1 MSTGKTFALAI
12 ALKAS
17 IDGSIA
23 AGLAKSAQAIHNVA
37 QTANTANAELQQGTA
52 ALRGYEA
59 QLAQIGAQSAEF
71 MKLKR
76 SIQDTSGSLT
86 EARTRAATLARAFKE
101 SEQETAMLK
110 ARVDQAKESLER
122 MKGTLTPATYRAAKA
137 ELKQLTAAY
146 SESAAR
152 TRELGREF
160 DAAKKDATNLK
171 NTLSSQ
177 QTALQGVRTSLAE
190 AGISTKNFAESQRA
204 AQEALQK
211 TIDKEKAAIAHQEK
225 MAGLRD
231 KRQGASEKF
240 TAARGNLV
248 DAVMLAGTITAPL
261 IESTQEAIKFESVM
275 ADVRKVVDFDTPEQ
289 FKAMSGDILKLSTEL
304 PMAAEG
310 IAKIVAAG
318 GQSGIAREDLLAF
331 AESATKMG
339 IAFDITADQAGDMMA
354 KWRTAFKMNQE
365 EVVALADKVN
375 YLGNTTAASAP
386 LISDVVTRIGPLGE
400 VGGVASGEIAALGAS
415 MVGVGIPSEVAA
427 TGIKNLI
434 LGMSAGAGATKSQA
448 DAFASLG
455 MSAEE
460 MASRMQV
467 DAKGAIIDVMKAIRE
482 LDKDKQAATLQDL
495 FGKESISAIAPLLG
509 NLENLQENFDKV
521 ADAAKY
527 AGSMEAE
534 YAARSQTTENQIQL
548 AKNAMDALQINIGSA
563 LLPTIGKIMEVV
575 APILIGFAE
584 WASKNEELI
593 IILAG
598 VGAAIAALVVGIA
611 VMTLAVQGIA
621 LAYASLQL
629 AAEFVKGLQLATKI
643 ATAAQ
648 WAWNVALSA
657 NPIGLVILA
666 IAALIAVIVLVVA
679 NFDKLKETASI
690 VFSHISGTVAAMVA
704 TVKEKFSEALNKI
717 TEVWNSVTGQSLQS
731 SNIIGAIFNELGFL
745 MGAAFDVAA
754 GIIGTA
760 VSVIINLIVSMAQ
773 IIGGV
778 VNVIVGIFTLDWDR
792 AWKGAGQVVEGVVGT
807 TIGTIKNLASGVSDL
822 LDTLMGKSAEVQRQA
837 EQAQARHDAVA
848 AGRNALPQINSDYMP
863 DEGMMQTA
871 AAAQQTAQA
880 TAEASAH
887 AQTLTSNVQQTG
899 QAAQMTTDYMQQLQ
913 NIVGQVP
920 SQTENTFQQLP
931 PMAQQ
936 RTDDM
941 AQEFSQLAAKC
952 QPGGAAFVQAASD
965 WGQEAYQAIDHWTD
979 QMASVVENK
988 MSNVWARISSQ
999 FSAGLNVNVTMNGGG
1014 SIAHNAKGGIY
1025 QRGAF
1030 LTTFAEDSPEA
1041 AIPIDGSARAANLWR
1056 QTGEM
1061 LGLLP
1066 KQAAAQMMT
1075 AAQPQLTLVPPISPV
1090 VQETAA
1096 AQMMTA
1102 AQPQLTLV
1110 PPISPVVQETA
1121 AAQMMAAAQPQLA
1134 LVPPISPVVQETA
1147 AAQMMTAAQPQ
1158 LALVPPSPVMSKP
1171 PQSPISAQRPA
1182 VSALPSSGG
1191 VTINYNP
1198 TIHIDGTADAGVVEQ
1213 LRAELER
1220 QKQELIA
1227 MFPTLLKRQDAH
1239 ERRLSYA

>member
-23 AGLAKSAQAIHNVA
+23 AGLAKSAQAIQNVA
-37 QTANTANAELQQGTA
+37 QTANTANAELQQGAA

-71 MKLKR
+71 RKLKR
-76 SIQDTSGSLT
+76 SIQDTSGSLA

-101 SEQETAMLK
+101 SEQETAALK
-110 ARVDQAKESLER
+110 ARVDQAKESLEH

-137 ELKQLTAAY
+137 EIKQLTAAY
-146 SESAAR
+146 RESAGQTKA
-152 TRELGREF
+152 LGTEF
-160 DAAKKDATNLK
+160 EAAKKDASKLKDTLASQEIALK
-171 NTLSSQ
+171 NI
-177 QTALQGVRTSLAE
+177 RTSLSE
-190 AGISTKNFAESQRA
+190 AGISTKNFTESQRA

-225 MAGLRD
+225 MAGLRY

-248 DAVMLAGTITAPL
+248 DAVVLAGTITAPL

-310 IAKIVAAG
+310 IAQIVAAG
-318 GQSGIAREDLLAF
+318 GQSGIAREELLAF

-434 LGMSAGAGATKSQA
+434 LGMAAGAGATKSQA

-482 LDKDKQAATLQDL
+482 LDKDKQAAVLKDL

-563 LLPTIGKIMEVV
+563 LLPIIGKVMETV
-575 APILIGFAE
+575 APVLQGFAE

-629 AAEFVKGLQLATKI
+629 AVEFVKGLELAMRI

-648 WAWNVALSA
+648 WAWNVAMSA
-657 NPIGLVILA
+657 NPLGLIVIA
-666 IAALIAVIVLVVA
+666 IAAVVGALYLLYTHFDGVREYADKAWEGIKAAWASVGEFFTQLGANIVDA
-679 NFDKLKETASI
+679 
-690 VFSHISGTVAAMVA
+690 IS
-704 TVKEKFSEALNKI
+704 SALNRAGAFF
-717 TEVWNSVTGQSLQS
+717 TGLGTAIVAGIQSFVS
-731 SNIIGAIFNELGFL
+731 AAIDFIMRIPERVAFAVGFMAGIIISLPRLYLRMVSAIAGFL
-745 MGAAFDVAA
+745 MRLPSYCMEA
-754 GIIGTA
+754 GTA
-760 VSVIINLIVSMAQ
+760 
-773 IIGGV
+773 
-778 VNVIVGIFTLDWDR
+778 F
-792 AWKGAGQVVEGVVGT
+792 
-807 TIGTIKNLASGVSDL
+807 LA
-822 LDTLMGKSAEVQRQA
+822 T
-837 EQAQARHDAVA
+837 AVA
-848 AGRNALPQINSDYMP
+848 WLSETYTSVTTWITQTVDDAYAFLCALSGYCMDAGAEFL
-863 DEGMMQTA
+863 A
-871 AAAQQTAQA
+871 AAAAWLSEAYTTIIQWITQTVNDAYA
-880 TAEASAH
+880 FLLNLPTHCAEA
-887 AQTLTSNVQQTG
+887 
-899 QAAQMTTDYMQQLQ
+899 
-913 NIVGQVP
+913 
-920 SQTENTFQQLP
+920 
-931 PMAQQ
+931 
-936 RTDDM
+936 
-941 AQEFSQLAAKC
+941 
-952 QPGGAAFVQAASD
+952 GAAFVAAADAWASD
-965 WGQEAYQAIDHWTD
+965 AYNAVMNWISQIPDAISNTLSGAWENIK
-979 QMASVVENK
+979 ASFSGGFTVGVDAIAAN
-988 MSNVWARISSQ
+988 AR
-999 FSAGLNVNVTMNGGG
+999 
-1014 SIAHNAKGGIY
+1014 GGIY

-1030 LTTFAEDSPEA
+1030 LTTFAEDSAEA

-1066 KQAAAQMMT
+1066 KQAAQAVPFIKSVPQEIPQAAAQVM
-1075 AAQPQLTLVPPISPV
+1075 AAQPQLV
-1090 VQETAA
+1090 
-1096 AQMMTA
+1096 
-1102 AQPQLTLV
+1102 
-1110 PPISPVVQETA
+1110 
-1121 AAQMMAAAQPQLA
+1121 
-1134 LVPPISPVVQETA
+1134 
-1147 AAQMMTAAQPQ
+1147 
-1158 LALVPPSPVMSKP
+1158 LVPPSPVMSKL

-1182 VSALPSSGG
+1182 VSALPPSGG

-1198 TIHIDGTADAGVVEQ
+1198 TIHIDGAADAGVVEQ

-1227 MFPTLLKRQDAH
+1227 MFPTLLKRQKAY